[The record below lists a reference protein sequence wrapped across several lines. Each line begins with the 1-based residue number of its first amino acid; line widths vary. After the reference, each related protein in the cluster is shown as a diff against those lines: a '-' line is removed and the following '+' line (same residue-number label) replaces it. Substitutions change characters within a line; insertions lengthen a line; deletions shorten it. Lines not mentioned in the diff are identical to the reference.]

1 MRQKDCRF
9 KLLNEILAGIKILKL
24 YAWEPSFE
32 RQLLNHREK
41 ELQNIKMVN
50 YINAFG
56 SLCWLLAPYLVSVT
70 WLLSKEKNLTW
81 SCILISVFIFTREF
95 NLFFNIF
102 LGFISPFRG
111 ATEPLFWDFWW
122 SLLLVSV
129 DPSLVCFLARV
140 ILRIT
145 SGATPAD
152 CNLFLIFRFHWPYLQ
167 RMFYLHRT
175 IFWMQIRLS

>member
-32 RQLLNHREK
+32 RQLLSHREK

-70 WLLSKEKNLTW
+70 RQKSWYLSIENNLTW
-81 SCILISVFIFTREF
+81 SYILNSALRSVYT
-95 NLFFNIF
+95 
-102 LGFISPFRG
+102 
-111 ATEPLFWDFWW
+111 
-122 SLLLVSV
+122 
-129 DPSLVCFLARV
+129 
-140 ILRIT
+140 
-145 SGATPAD
+145 
-152 CNLFLIFRFHWPYLQ
+152 
-167 RMFYLHRT
+167 
-175 IFWMQIRLS
+175 